1 MFKYLQKYKIT
12 CANMLP
18 HTSASYSKYR
28 LDKWAFFTFGFL
40 PSFSISWLYFVGTSV
55 VLLPNLSS

>member
-18 HTSASYSKYR
+18 HTSASYSK
-28 LDKWAFFTFGFL
+28 WAFFTFANML
-40 PSFSISWLYFVGTSV
+40 PHTSIG
-55 VLLPNLSS
+55 